1 MVFVRHIDNAF
12 YPRKAF
18 VKAREAYA
26 AYCVV
31 SALPVDHGL
40 VEVTVKVKPEYA
52 DDARQVILEFWNF
65 LLDTACE
72 QQLESA

>member
-1 MVFVRHIDNAF
+1 MAFVRRIDNAF

-31 SALPVDHGL
+31 DVLPIDNGL
-40 VEVTVKVKPEYA
+40 VEVTVEVKPEYA
-52 DDARQVILEFWNF
+52 DDERQVTLEFWSF

-72 QQLESA
+72 QQLEVA